1 MLEEN
6 IRASIKKLLGFE
18 EDYTAFDT
26 DIMMHINSAFMG
38 LHQLGVGPA
47 AGYALSS
54 GLETWVEFFGTHN
67 DLHGVKTYIY
77 LKVRL
82 VFDPPST
89 SFVIDAIQKQIAELE
104 WRLNI
109 QAERLV
115 ADVAP
120 TV

>member
-6 IRASIKKLLGFE
+6 ILASIKKLLGLE
-18 EDYTAFDT
+18 EAYTPFDT
-26 DIMMHINSAFMG
+26 DIMMHVNTAFMS
-38 LHQLGVGPA
+38 LQQLGVGPVT
-47 AGYALSS
+47 GYYLST
-54 GLETWVEFFGTHN
+54 GLETWPEFFGTYT
-67 DLHGVKTYIY
+67 DLQGVKTYIY

-109 QAERLV
+109 QVDTDPLPLEG
-115 ADVAP
+115 
-120 TV
+120 

>member
-6 IRASIKKLLGFE
+6 ILASIKKLLGFE

-47 AGYALSS
+47 GYALSS
-54 GLETWVEFFGTHN
+54 GLETWVEFFGANN

-89 SFVIDAIQKQIAELE
+89 SFVIDAIQKQITELE
-104 WRLNI
+104 WRLNV
-109 QAERLV
+109 QVEKELV
-115 ADVAP
+115 TYGD
-120 TV
+120 

>member
-6 IRASIKKLLGFE
+6 ILASTKKLLGFE

-26 DIMMHINSAFMG
+26 DIMMYINSAFMS

-54 GLETWVEFFGTHN
+54 GLETWPEFFGTYT
-67 DLHGVKTYIY
+67 DLQGVKTYIY

-89 SFVIDAIQKQIAELE
+89 SFVLEAIKAMISEYE
-104 WRLNI
+104 WRINVQVDTEPLPL
-109 QAERLV
+109 EG
-115 ADVAP
+115 
-120 TV
+120 

>member
-6 IRASIKKLLGFE
+6 ILASIKKLLGFE
-18 EDYTAFDT
+18 EDYTAFDA
-26 DIMMHINSAFMG
+26 DIMMHINSAFMS

-89 SFVIDAIQKQIAELE
+89 SFVLEAIKAMINEYE
-104 WRLNI
+104 WRINVQVDTEPLPL
-109 QAERLV
+109 EG
-115 ADVAP
+115 
-120 TV
+120 

>member
-6 IRASIKKLLGFE
+6 ILASIKKLLGFE

-54 GLETWVEFFGTHN
+54 GLETWVEFFGDNN

-89 SFVIDAIQKQIAELE
+89 SFVIDAIQKQITELE
-104 WRLNI
+104 WRLNV
-109 QAERLV
+109 QVEKELV
-115 ADVAP
+115 TYGD
-120 TV
+120 

>member
-6 IRASIKKLLGFE
+6 ILASIKKLLGFE
-18 EDYTAFDT
+18 EDYTAFDA
-26 DIMMHINSAFMG
+26 DIMMYINSAFMS

-47 AGYALSS
+47 AGYVLSS
-54 GLETWVEFFGTHN
+54 GLETWPEFFGTYT
-67 DLHGVKTYIY
+67 DLQGVKTYIY